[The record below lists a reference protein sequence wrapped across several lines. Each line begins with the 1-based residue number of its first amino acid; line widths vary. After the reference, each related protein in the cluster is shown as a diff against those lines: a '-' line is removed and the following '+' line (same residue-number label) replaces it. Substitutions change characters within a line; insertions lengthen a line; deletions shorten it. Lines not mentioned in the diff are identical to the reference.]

1 MVGREVRIRA
11 SLVIFS
17 FFIGTFRFV
26 RINIR
31 FLVRFRSVILIID
44 MVNFFVD
51 FKSFVDVVCV
61 LFESNSSYS

>member
-1 MVGREVRIRA
+1 MVGREVWICVL
-11 SLVIFS
+11 LVIFL
-17 FFIGTFRFV
+17 FFIGMFRFV
-26 RINIR
+26 WINIC
-31 FLVRFRSVILIID
+31 FLVRFRLVILIID